1 MSQRGDKNLKEFVVA
16 ELANEDKGKFYN
28 FRNYDEELEMLE
40 YWLINPRVDKN
51 DFLMFDENIRKEY
64 TTGKR
69 RRRRESMYY

>member
-1 MSQRGDKNLKEFVVA
+1 M
-16 ELANEDKGKFYN
+16 ANEDKGKFYN

-69 RRRRESMYY
+69 IELFYNLVDRSRESRGKQ